1 MLKLKIVSPERVE
14 YTGEVES
21 VKVPGTQGN
30 FEILTDHAPI
40 ISSLQKGVVEY
51 GGQQLEIRSE
61 ERGVHLRGEGGGLMV
76 LAVSLSALLLTL
88 LGVAYVKGYDA
99 VKSRSPEHLVHFYL
113 IMATVRMLLAGTAVA
128 LLVLLA
134 DNRADAIR
142 LAISFIIMYVAM
154 MVITLWLRH

>member
-1 MLKLKIVSPERVE
+1 
-14 YTGEVES
+14 
-21 VKVPGTQGN
+21 
-30 FEILTDHAPI
+30 
-40 ISSLQKGVVEY
+40 
-51 GGQQLEIRSE
+51 
-61 ERGVHLRGEGGGLMV
+61 MV

-134 DNRADAIR
+134 GNRADAIR
-142 LAISFIIMYVAM
+142 LAITFIIMYVAM

>member
-1 MLKLKIVSPERVE
+1 
-14 YTGEVES
+14 
-21 VKVPGTQGN
+21 
-30 FEILTDHAPI
+30 
-40 ISSLQKGVVEY
+40 
-51 GGQQLEIRSE
+51 
-61 ERGVHLRGEGGGLMV
+61 MV

-88 LGVAYVKGYDA
+88 LGVAYVKGYDV

-128 LLVLLA
+128 LMVLLA

-142 LAISFIIMYVAM
+142 LAITFIIMYVAM